1 MFDSKSRL
9 SHQFAADLF
18 ARLWKNWDA
27 KEIAKWGGRSY
38 LSLPF
43 GIGILCIIS
52 LSALWVELFN
62 ESEATQEAAIA
73 QAHRDANNLT
83 TVLGENIK
91 RTLGAVDQLMISII
105 AEQPS
110 NPNSY
115 RIPVWVNITTFPT
128 GLDSH
133 ISLAGPD
140 GILRTSTLN
149 RPQSL
154 DLSDR
159 AHFRWH
165 LNPAASQP
173 YIGAPAVCRLTGQ
186 LAIQVTRRITRA
198 DGSFGGV
205 IVFSIDPNYFERLF
219 DSVDL
224 GGNGIVVLTGRD
236 GIVRARSTTKESDG
250 GPNDTDTQLDQSLNV
265 AGTGSDIV
273 RSHADGLWRVVA
285 SSAVPDYP
293 LVVSVG
299 IGLDDVLAVPR
310 RERTTRFTIGGL
322 LSAVVIGLS
331 ALLVR
336 ATNRRRSHA
345 DQLIDL
351 QRRQLNA
358 ALNNMSQGLC
368 LFDSSGRLVL
378 CNQRYLDIYGLG
390 RETVRPGCTF
400 RDLLER
406 RKQAG
411 TFAGDPARE
420 AAEVLAGTGREA
432 ITSQRIDLSGSR
444 TIEVENVRLPDGGM
458 VSTHNDVSEMR
469 RGAEALSKALSQAE
483 LAGQE
488 AHAAHAR
495 LRDALEVVPEGVA
508 LLDADDRY
516 VLWNQRYAEVYAP
529 THTAIGLQVGMR
541 FVDALRA
548 AVAQGQI
555 LEAIG
560 REEEWLAERL
570 ARHASLES
578 VHEQHLQGDRW
589 IRVLE
594 RRTAD
599 GGSIGVRIDITD
611 LKQREESFRL
621 LFDSHP
627 LPMFVFDLESLRF
640 LAVNDAAL
648 AHYGYSR
655 EHFLTLTVLDVRPG
669 EDIERFLRRLR
680 AGEIPET
687 EEGVGRHQKSDGTI
701 FEAAIYSRQLLYEG
715 RAARLA
721 SIIDITERRRAERE
735 RDRNREFLDRIID
748 NIPIT
753 IVVKQAADRKYVLL
767 NQTGEKCWHLTR
779 DQVIGK
785 TADDLFP
792 NEWADLIAARD
803 EQALRSDVPFVIGE
817 TKNFMS
823 SDPNRI
829 ITAKTFVIREPD
841 GTPQYLV
848 SVVEDISDRRRLELE
863 RDRNR
868 EFLERLIETIPIMIL
883 VKDAGTRR
891 HLLINQ
897 AGQRLWQRSSTEV
910 VGKTAYELFPKT
922 AADVL
927 TDRDNDALAS
937 DVPIVWGQHPPVGR
951 GDGTRLVTSKTF
963 AIRDGDRTPQYL
975 VTILEDITDRRL
987 TEIERDRN
995 REFLDLVI
1003 ENVPATILVKEAR
1016 EQRYVLVNRSC
1027 ENLWGVPRAQ
1037 IIGKTAH
1044 ELFPKESADLITERD
1059 RSLLASDASADV
1071 AERLIKMPN
1080 NTTRLV
1086 LTRRF
1091 LIRDQFGLPQ
1101 YLVGVIEDV
1110 TERRAFEQQL
1120 HQAQK
1125 MEAVGNLT
1133 GGLAH
1138 DFNNLLTIIISN
1150 LDLLKDDV
1158 VGNDIAGH
1166 RVEAILQASLRG
1178 ADLTGQMLAFSRRQ
1192 ALQPKL
1198 VPINQL
1204 VSNTT
1209 RLLKRTLGAD
1219 IQIEVRCAA
1228 DLWPVL
1234 VDETQLQTALVNV
1247 AINARDAMGDG
1258 GQLQIAAYNACVGDA
1273 HAAMDPE
1280 VKAGDYVVI
1289 EVSDTGIGMPP
1300 EVLDR
1305 IFEPFF
1311 TTKDPGQ
1318 GTGLGLS
1325 MVYGFVR
1332 QSGGHVSVKSE
1343 PGAGTTFKLYL
1354 PRAPS
1359 SHMSLA
1365 APQSDSA
1372 RRTVMPLRSEV
1383 ILAVDDDDDVRRAV
1397 VVQLQALGYQ
1407 VVEAASASAA
1417 LKILDGGQKVDLLFT
1432 DVVMPGMNG
1441 KELAIL
1447 ARAKRPA
1454 LKVLFTSG
1462 FPGGPS
1468 GAASELDTGD
1478 ALLSKPYRREH
1489 LAKAI
1494 HQALQ

>member
-1 MFDSKSRL
+1 MLDSKSRH

-18 ARLWKNWDA
+18 ARVWKNWGA
-27 KEIAKWGGRSY
+27 KESAKRAGHSHLW
-38 LSLPF
+38 LPV

-52 LSALWVELFN
+52 LSALWVEIFN
-62 ESEATQEAAIA
+62 ESAATQESAIA
-73 QAHRDANNLT
+73 NARRDANNLAM
-83 TVLGENIK
+83 VFGENIK
-91 RTLGAVDQLMISII
+91 RTLGAIDQLLISII
-105 AEQPS
+105 AAQPR
-110 NPNSY
+110 NPDSFS
-115 RIPVWVNITTFPT
+115 IPVWVNITTFPT

-133 ISLAGPD
+133 ISLVGPD
-140 GILRTSTLN
+140 GIMRTSTLS
-149 RPQSL
+149 RPKPL
-154 DLSDR
+154 DLTDQP
-159 AHFRWH
+159 HFRWH

-173 YIGAPAVCRLTGQ
+173 YVGGPAICRLTGE
-186 LAIQVTRRITRA
+186 LAIQVSRRITRA

-224 GGNGIVVLTGRD
+224 GGNGTVVLTGRD
-236 GIVRARSTTKESDG
+236 GIVRARSTTKEGDR
-250 GPNDTDTQLDQSLNV
+250 GPSSTDTALDQPLNV
-265 AGTGSDIV
+265 VGADSDIV
-273 RSHADGLWRVVA
+273 RSNADGVWRIAA
-285 SSAVPDYP
+285 SSPVPDYP
-293 LVVSVG
+293 LVVNVG
-299 IGLDDVLAVPR
+299 IGLDEVLAVAR
-310 RERTTRFTIGGL
+310 RERATRFAIGGL
-322 LSAVVIGLS
+322 LSVVVIGLS
-331 ALLVR
+331 GLLVR

-345 DQLIDL
+345 DHLIDQQRL
-351 QRRQLNA
+351 QLDV

-368 LFDSSGRLVL
+368 LFDSNSRLVL
-378 CNQRYLDIYGLG
+378 CNQRYLEIYSL
-390 RETVRPGCTF
+390 RAETVRPGCTF

-411 TFAGDPARE
+411 TFTGDPVRD
-420 AAEVLAGTGREA
+420 AAEALASVGREG
-432 ITSQRIDLSGSR
+432 ITHQRIDLSDGR
-444 TIEVENVRLPDGGM
+444 TIEVENVRLPEGGM
-458 VSTHNDVSEMR
+458 VSTHNDVTQMR

-483 LAGQE
+483 LAEQE
-488 AHAAHAR
+488 ARAAHAR
-495 LRDALEVVPEGVA
+495 LRAALEVVPEGVA
-508 LLDADDRY
+508 LFDADDRY
-516 VLWNQRYAEVYAP
+516 VLWNRRYADFYA
-529 THTAIGLQVGMR
+529 HANNAVDFKIGTR
-541 FVDALRA
+541 FEDAVRSAL
-548 AVAQGQI
+548 AQGHFP
-555 LEAIG
+555 EAAG

-570 ARHASLES
+570 AHHSALES
-578 VHEQHLQGDRW
+578 AHEQKLKGDRW
-589 IRVLE
+589 LRVLE

-611 LKQREESFRL
+611 LKQREASFRL

-627 LPMFVFDLESLRF
+627 LPMFVFDLDSLRF

-655 EHFLTLTVLDVRPG
+655 EHFLTLTILDVRPP
-669 EDIERFLRRLR
+669 EDNDHFVRRLR
-680 AGEIPET
+680 AGEIPEI
-687 EEGVGRHQKSDGTI
+687 EEGRRHQKADGTI
-701 FEAAIYSRQLLYEG
+701 FEIAAYSRQLLYEG

-735 RDRNREFLDRIID
+735 RDRSREFLDRIID

-767 NQTGEKCWHLTR
+767 NQAGEKLWHLPR
-779 DQVIGK
+779 EQVIGK
-785 TADDLFP
+785 SAHDLFP
-792 NEWADLIAARD
+792 KERADLIKGYD
-803 EQALRSDVPFVIGE
+803 DQVLQSDTPFVLREHSNAI
-817 TKNFMS
+817 S
-823 SDPNRI
+823 PDPTRI
-829 ITAKTFVIREPD
+829 VTSKTFAVRESD

-848 SVVEDISDRRRLELE
+848 SVIEDISERRRLEIE

-868 EFLERLIETIPIMIL
+868 EFLERIIEGIPLMIL
-883 VKDAGTRR
+883 VKEAQSRR

-897 AGQRLWQRSSTEV
+897 AGQKLWQRSSAEV
-910 VGKTAYELFPKT
+910 VGKTAYELFPRN

-927 TDRDNDALAS
+927 TSRDNEALAS
-937 DVPIVWGQHPPVGR
+937 DVPVVWGEHPSVGR
-951 GDGTRLVTSKTF
+951 SDGKRLVTSTTF
-963 AIRDGDRTPQYL
+963 AVRDSDRTPQYL
-975 VTILEDITDRRL
+975 VTILEDITERRL
-987 TEIERDRN
+987 TEVERDRN

-1003 ENVPATILVKEAR
+1003 ENVPASILVKDGR

-1037 IIGKTAH
+1037 IIGKTPH

-1059 RSLLASDASADV
+1059 NNVLALDAATDV
-1071 AERLIKMPN
+1071 AERWIRMPN
-1080 NTTRLV
+1080 NTTHLV

-1091 LIRDQFGLPQ
+1091 VMRDQSDSPRYILQ
-1101 YLVGVIEDV
+1101 VIEDL
-1110 TERRAFEQQL
+1110 TERRTVEQQL

-1158 VGNDIAGH
+1158 GGNDIAGN

-1178 ADLTGQMLAFSRRQ
+1178 ADLTAQMLAFSRRQ

-1198 VPINQL
+1198 VAINEL

-1219 IQIEVRCAA
+1219 IQIEMRCAA
-1228 DLWPVL
+1228 DLWPAL

-1247 AINARDAMGDG
+1247 ALNARDAMGDG
-1258 GQLQIAAYNACVGDA
+1258 GRLEIANYNTSVGDA
-1273 HAAMDPE
+1273 HAALHPE
-1280 VKAGDYVVI
+1280 IKAGDYVVI
-1289 EVSDTGIGMPP
+1289 EISDTGAGIPP

-1332 QSGGHVSVKSE
+1332 QSGGHVSVTSE
-1343 PGAGTTFKLYL
+1343 PGEGTTFRLYL

-1359 SHMSLA
+1359 SHISLA
-1365 APQSDSA
+1365 APQSDSTKRA
-1372 RRTVMPLRSEV
+1372 AMPMRSEV

-1397 VVQLQALGYQ
+1397 VVQLRALGYQ

-1432 DVVMPGMNG
+1432 DIVMPGMNG
-1441 KELAIL
+1441 KELAVQ
-1447 ARAKRPA
+1447 ARAMRPA

-1462 FPGGPS
+1462 FPGGSS
-1468 GAASELDTGD
+1468 GTASELDTGD

>member
-1 MFDSKSRL
+1 MLDPKSPHSR
-9 SHQFAADLF
+9 QFAADLF
-18 ARLWKNWDA
+18 ARLFLNNRSA
-27 KEIAKWGGRSY
+27 KESAKWAGRSH
-38 LSLPF
+38 LWLPF

-62 ESEATQEAAIA
+62 ESEITQATAIA
-73 QAHRDANNLT
+73 QARRDANNLAM
-83 TVLGENIK
+83 VFGENIK
-91 RTLGAVDQLMISII
+91 RTLGAIDQLLISII

-110 NPNSY
+110 NPDSY
-115 RIPVWVNITTFPT
+115 RIPVWANITTFPT
-128 GLDSH
+128 GLNSH
-133 ISLAGPD
+133 ISLVGPN
-140 GILRTSTLN
+140 GILRTSTLD
-149 RPQSL
+149 RPQPL

-159 AHFRWH
+159 PHFRWH
-165 LNPAASQP
+165 LNAAASQP
-173 YIGAPAVCRLTGQ
+173 YIGAPAICRLTGQ

-198 DGSFGGV
+198 DGSLGGV

-224 GGNGIVVLTGRD
+224 GDNGVVVLTGRD
-236 GIVRARSTTKESDG
+236 GIVRARSTTRAGDRR
-250 GPNDTDTQLDQSLNV
+250 PNGTDTALDEGLPV
-265 AGTGSDIV
+265 AGAGTDVV
-273 RSHADGLWRVVA
+273 RSNVDGLWRIVE

-299 IGLDDVLAVPR
+299 VGLDDVLAVPR
-310 RERTTRFTIGGL
+310 RERTTRFAIGGF

-331 ALLVR
+331 GLLVR
-336 ATNRRRSHA
+336 ATNRRRSRA
-345 DQLIDL
+345 DQLIDQ

-368 LFDSSGRLVL
+368 LFDSNSRLVL
-378 CNQRYLDIYGLG
+378 CNQRYLEIYGL
-390 RETVRPGCTF
+390 EPVRPGTTF

-406 RKQAG
+406 RKQVG

-420 AAEVLAGTGREA
+420 AAEALASVEREGT
-432 ITSQRIDLSGSR
+432 THQRLDLSDGR
-444 TIEVENVRLPDGGM
+444 TIDVDNVRLPEGGM
-458 VSTHNDVSEMR
+458 VSTHNDVTPMR

-483 LAGQE
+483 HAEQE
-488 AHAAHAR
+488 ARAAHAR
-495 LRDALEVVPEGVA
+495 LRAALEVVPEGVA
-508 LLDADDRY
+508 LFDANDRY
-516 VLWNQRYAEVYAP
+516 VLWNRSYADIYAHA
-529 THTAIGLQVGMR
+529 HTAVGLEVGMR
-541 FVDALRA
+541 FENALRV
-548 AVAQGQI
+548 AVAEGQF
-555 LEAIG
+555 LDAVG

-578 VHEQHLQGDRW
+578 VHEQHLRGDRW

-599 GGSIGVRIDITD
+599 GGSIGVRIDVTD
-611 LKQREESFRL
+611 LKHREASFRL

-627 LPMFVFDLESLRF
+627 LPMFVFDLDSLRF

-669 EDIERFLRRLR
+669 EDNERFLRRLR
-680 AGEIPET
+680 GGELSET
-687 EEGVGRHQKSDGTI
+687 EEGMRHQKADGTV
-701 FEAAIYSRQLLYEG
+701 FEVAIYSRQLLYEG

-767 NQTGEKCWHLTR
+767 NQAGEKLWHLR
-779 DQVIGK
+779 RGQVIGK
-785 TADDLFP
+785 TAHDLFP
-792 NEWADLIAARD
+792 KARADLIKGYD
-803 EQALRSDVPFVIGE
+803 DHVLRSDTPFVLREHTNAI
-817 TKNFMS
+817 S
-823 SDPNRI
+823 PDPSRI
-829 ITAKTFVIREPD
+829 VTSKTFTVRESD
-841 GTPQYLV
+841 GTPQYIV
-848 SVVEDISDRRRLELE
+848 SVIEDISERRRLEIE

-868 EFLERLIETIPIMIL
+868 EFLERIIEGIPLMIL
-883 VKDAGTRR
+883 VKEAQSRR

-897 AGQRLWQRSSTEV
+897 AGQKVWQRSSTEV
-910 VGKTAYELFPKT
+910 VGKTAYELFPKH
-922 AADVL
+922 AADIL
-927 TDRDNDALAS
+927 TARDNEALAS
-937 DVPIVWGQHPPVGR
+937 DVPVVWGEHPPVGR
-951 GDGTRLVTSKTF
+951 GDGTRLVTSTTF
-963 AIRDGDRTPQYL
+963 AVRDGDRTPQYL
-975 VTILEDITDRRL
+975 VTILEDITERRL
-987 TEIERDRN
+987 TEVERDRN

-1003 ENVPATILVKEAR
+1003 ENVPATILVKENR

-1027 ENLWGVPRAQ
+1027 ENLWGVARSQ
-1037 IIGKTAH
+1037 IIGKTAR

-1059 RSLLASDASADV
+1059 RSVLASDASTDV
-1071 AERLIKMPN
+1071 AERWIKMPN
-1080 NTTRLV
+1080 NTMHLC

-1091 LIRDQFGLPQ
+1091 VIRDQFGLPQ
-1101 YLVGVIEDV
+1101 YLVGVIEDL

-1125 MEAVGNLT
+1125 MAAVGNLT

-1150 LDLLKDDV
+1150 LDLLRDDV
-1158 VGNDIAGH
+1158 VGNDTAGQ

-1178 ADLTGQMLAFSRRQ
+1178 ADLTAQMLAFSRRQ

-1198 VPINQL
+1198 VAINEL

-1219 IQIEVRCAA
+1219 IQIEVHCAA

-1234 VDETQLQTALVNV
+1234 VDETQLQTSLVNV

-1258 GQLQIAAYNACVGDA
+1258 GRLEIATYNACVDDA
-1273 HAAMDPE
+1273 PAALHPE
-1280 VKAGDYVVI
+1280 IKAGDYVVI
-1289 EVSDTGIGMPP
+1289 EISDTGAGMPP

-1311 TTKDPGQ
+1311 TTKDPGR

-1332 QSGGHVSVKSE
+1332 QSGGHVSVNSE
-1343 PGAGTTFKLYL
+1343 PGTGTTFKLYL
-1354 PRAPS
+1354 PRAPAS
-1359 SHMSLA
+1359 QISVA
-1365 APQSDSA
+1365 APQPDSVKRA
-1372 RRTVMPLRSEV
+1372 AMPMRSEV

-1397 VVQLQALGYQ
+1397 VVQLRALGYQ

-1417 LKILDGGQKVDLLFT
+1417 LKILDGGQQVDLLFT

-1441 KELAIL
+1441 KELAIQ

-1462 FPGGPS
+1462 FPGGAS
-1468 GAASELDTGD
+1468 GTASELDTGD

>member
-1 MFDSKSRL
+1 MLDSKSRH
-9 SHQFAADLF
+9 SHQFAADRL
-18 ARLWKNWDA
+18 ARLWKNRGA
-27 KEIAKWGGRSY
+27 KKNPKWAGRSH
-38 LSLPF
+38 LWLPV
-43 GIGILCIIS
+43 GIGLLCIIS

-62 ESEATQEAAIA
+62 ESAISQESAIA
-73 QAHRDANNLT
+73 NARRDANNLAM
-83 TVLGENIK
+83 VFSENIK
-91 RTLGAVDQLMISII
+91 RTLGAIDQLLISII
-105 AEQPS
+105 AAQPR
-110 NPNSY
+110 NPDSFS
-115 RIPVWVNITTFPT
+115 IPVWVNITTFPT

-140 GILRTSTLN
+140 GILRTSTLSQLK
-149 RPQSL
+149 PL
-154 DLSDR
+154 DLTNQP
-159 AHFRWH
+159 HFRWH
-165 LNPAASQP
+165 LNPTASQP
-173 YIGAPAVCRLTGQ
+173 YIGGPAICRLTGE
-186 LAIQVTRRITRA
+186 LAIQVSRRITRA

-224 GGNGIVVLTGRD
+224 GVNGVVVLTGRD
-236 GIVRARSTTKESDG
+236 GIVRARSTTKEGDHRPSSTG
-250 GPNDTDTQLDQSLNV
+250 TALDQPLDV
-265 AGTGSDIV
+265 AGVNSDIV
-273 RSHADGLWRVVA
+273 RSDADGVWRIVA

-293 LVVSVG
+293 LVVNTG
-299 IGLDDVLAVPR
+299 IGLDEVLAVAR
-310 RERTTRFTIGGL
+310 RERATRFAIGGL
-322 LSAVVIGLS
+322 LSVVVIGLS
-331 ALLVR
+331 GLLVR

-345 DQLIDL
+345 DQLIDQQRL
-351 QRRQLNA
+351 QLDA

-368 LFDSSGRLVL
+368 LFDSNSRLVL
-378 CNQRYLDIYGLG
+378 CNQRYLEIYSL
-390 RETVRPGCTF
+390 RPETIRPGCTL

-406 RKQAG
+406 RKQVG
-411 TFAGDPARE
+411 TFAGDPARD
-420 AAEVLAGTGREA
+420 AAEALASVGREG
-432 ITSQRIDLSGSR
+432 ITHQRIDLSDGR
-444 TIEVENVRLPDGGM
+444 TIEVENVRLPEGGM
-458 VSTHNDVSEMR
+458 VSTHNDVSQMR

-483 LAGQE
+483 LAEQE
-488 AHAAHAR
+488 SRAAHTH
-495 LRDALEVVPEGVA
+495 LRAALEVVPEGVA
-508 LLDADDRY
+508 LFDADDRY
-516 VLWNQRYAEVYAP
+516 VLWNRRYADFYA
-529 THTAIGLQVGMR
+529 HGDNSVDFKVGMR
-541 FVDALRA
+541 FEEAVRSAL
-548 AVAQGQI
+548 AQGNFP
-555 LEAIG
+555 EAAG

-570 ARHASLES
+570 AHHSALEG
-578 VHEQHLQGDRW
+578 VHEQKLRGDRW
-589 IRVLE
+589 LRVLE

-611 LKQREESFRL
+611 LKQREASFRL

-627 LPMFVFDLESLRF
+627 LPMFVFDLDSLRF

-648 AHYGYSR
+648 THYGYSR
-655 EHFLTLTVLDVRPG
+655 EHFLTLTILDVRPP
-669 EDIERFLRRLR
+669 EDSDHFLRRLR
-680 AGEIPET
+680 TGDMPEI
-687 EEGVGRHQKSDGTI
+687 EEGRRHRKADGTL
-701 FEAAIYSRQLLYEG
+701 FEVAIYSRQLLYEG

-735 RDRNREFLDRIID
+735 RDRSREFLNRIID

-753 IVVKQAADRKYVLL
+753 IMVKQAADRKYLLL
-767 NQTGEKCWHLTR
+767 NQSGEKCWRVTR
-779 DQVIGK
+779 GEVIGK
-785 TADDLFP
+785 TANDLFSK
-792 NEWADLIAARD
+792 EWADIIDAHD
-803 EQALRSDVPFVIGE
+803 ERVLRSDAPFVVTE
-817 TKNFMS
+817 QKNFMS

-829 ITAKTFVIREPD
+829 FTAKSFAIREPD

-848 SVVEDISDRRRLELE
+848 SVVEDISERRRLEME

-868 EFLERLIETIPIMIL
+868 EFLERIIEGIPLMIL
-883 VKDAGTRR
+883 VKEAQSRR

-897 AGQRLWQRSSTEV
+897 AGQKLWQRSSADV
-910 VGKTAYELFPKT
+910 VGKTLYELFPRD

-927 TDRDNDALAS
+927 TSRDNKALAS
-937 DVPIVWGQHPPVGR
+937 DVPVVWGEHPPAVR
-951 GDGTRLVTSKTF
+951 SDGKGLVTSTTF
-963 AIRDGDRTPQYL
+963 AVRDADRIPQYL
-975 VTILEDITDRRL
+975 VTIVEDITERRL

-1003 ENVPATILVKEAR
+1003 ENVPASILVKDGR

-1037 IIGKTAH
+1037 IIGKTPH
-1044 ELFPKESADLITERD
+1044 ELFPKESADLIINRD
-1059 RSLLASDASADV
+1059 SGVLASDASADV
-1071 AERLIKMPN
+1071 AERWIRMPN
-1080 NTTRLV
+1080 NTTHLV

-1091 LIRDQFGLPQ
+1091 VIRDQLGSPQ
-1101 YLVGVIEDV
+1101 YILQVIEDL
-1110 TERRAFEQQL
+1110 TERRAVEQQL

-1150 LDLLKDDV
+1150 LDLLKEDV
-1158 VGNDIAGH
+1158 DGNDIAGH

-1178 ADLTGQMLAFSRRQ
+1178 ADLTAQMLAFSRRQ
-1192 ALQPKL
+1192 ALQPRL
-1198 VPINQL
+1198 VAINEL

-1228 DLWPVL
+1228 DLWPAL
-1234 VDETQLQTALVNV
+1234 VDEAQLQTALVNV
-1247 AINARDAMGDG
+1247 SLNARDAMGEG
-1258 GQLQIAAYNACVGDA
+1258 GLLQIGTYNTSVGDA
-1273 HAAMDPE
+1273 DAALHPE
-1280 VKAGDYVVI
+1280 IKAGDYVVI
-1289 EVSDTGIGMPP
+1289 EISDTGAGMPP

-1332 QSGGHVSVKSE
+1332 QSGGHVSVMSE
-1343 PGAGTTFKLYL
+1343 LGEGTTFRLYL
-1354 PRAPS
+1354 PRAPT
-1359 SHMSLA
+1359 SHINIA
-1365 APQSDSA
+1365 APQSDNMK
-1372 RRTVMPLRSEV
+1372 RTAMPMRSEV

-1397 VVQLQALGYQ
+1397 VVQLRALGYQ
-1407 VVEAASASAA
+1407 VVEAASAYAA
-1417 LKILDGGQKVDLLFT
+1417 LKILDAGQKVDLLFT

-1441 KELAIL
+1441 RELAVQ

-1468 GAASELDTGD
+1468 GTASDFDTGD

>member
-1 MFDSKSRL
+1 MLDSKSRH
-9 SHQFAADLF
+9 SHQFSADLF
-18 ARLWKNWDA
+18 ARLRKNTRA
-27 KEIAKWGGRSY
+27 KESAKWTGRAH
-38 LSLPF
+38 LWLPF
-43 GIGILCIIS
+43 GIGILCILS
-52 LSALWVELFN
+52 LSALWVELVS
-62 ESEATQEAAIA
+62 ESESTQAAAIA

-83 TVLGENIK
+83 TVLGEDVK
-91 RTLGAVDQLMISII
+91 RTLGAIDQLMISI
-105 AEQPS
+105 AAAQPS
-110 NPNSY
+110 NPDSY
-115 RIPVWVNITTFPT
+115 RIPVWVNVTTFPT

-133 ISLAGPD
+133 VSLVGPD
-140 GILRTSTLN
+140 GMLRTSTVG
-149 RPQSL
+149 RPRPL

-173 YIGAPAVCRLTGQ
+173 YIGAPAICRITGQ

-224 GGNGIVVLTGRD
+224 GGNGVVVLTGRD
-236 GIVRARSTTKESDG
+236 GIVRARSTTKVGNG
-250 GPNDTDTQLDQSLNV
+250 GPNSTDTALGPPLSV
-265 AGTGSDIV
+265 ASAGTDIV
-273 RSHADGLWRVVA
+273 RSNDGVWRIRA

-299 IGLDDVLAVPR
+299 LGLDDVLAVPR
-310 RERTTRFTIGGL
+310 HERTMRFTIGGM
-322 LSAVVIGLS
+322 LSAVVIAFSG
-331 ALLVR
+331 LLVH
-336 ATNRRRSHA
+336 AANRRRSHA
-345 DQLIDL
+345 DQLIDQQKL
-351 QRRQLNA
+351 QLNA
-358 ALNNMSQGLC
+358 ALNTMSQGLC

-378 CNQRYLDIYGLG
+378 CNQRYLEIYGLAG
-390 RETVRPGCTF
+390 EAVKTGLTF

-411 TFAGDPARE
+411 TFAGDPGRDAAETLAQIARE
-420 AAEVLAGTGREA
+420 GKTR
-432 ITSQRIDLSGSR
+432 QRIDLSGGR
-444 TIEVENVRLPDGGM
+444 TIEVENARLPDGGI
-458 VSTHNDVSEMR
+458 VSTHNDVTEMR
-469 RGAEALSKALSQAE
+469 RGAEALAKALSQAE
-483 LAGQE
+483 LAERE
-488 AHAAHAR
+488 ARAAHAR
-495 LRDALEVVPEGVA
+495 LRSALEVVPDGLA
-508 LLDADDRY
+508 LFDADDRY
-516 VLWNQRYAEVYAP
+516 VLWNRRYAEVYAHAHP
-529 THTAIGLQVGMR
+529 AVGLTVGMR
-541 FVDALRA
+541 FEEALRTA
-548 AVAQGQI
+548 LAQGQF
-555 LEAIG
+555 LDAVG

-578 VHEQHLQGDRW
+578 VHEQHLRGDRW

-594 RRTAD
+594 RRTDD

-611 LKQREESFRL
+611 LKQREASFRL

-640 LAVNDAAL
+640 LAINDAAL

-655 EHFLTLTVLDVRPG
+655 EQFLTLTILDIRPT
-669 EDIERFLRRLR
+669 EDREQFLRRLR

-687 EEGVGRHQKSDGTI
+687 AELRHQKADGTL
-701 FEAAIYSRQLLYEG
+701 FEVAAYSRQLLYEG
-715 RAARLA
+715 RPARLGA
-721 SIIDITERRRAERE
+721 VIDITERRRAERE
-735 RDRNREFLDRIID
+735 RDRSREFLDRIID
-748 NIPIT
+748 NVPIT
-753 IVVKQAADRKYVLL
+753 IVVKQAADRKYMLL
-767 NQTGEKCWHLTR
+767 NQTGEKCWQLTR

-785 TADDLFP
+785 TPDDLFP
-792 NEWADLIAARD
+792 KEWADLIAAHD
-803 EQALRSDVPFVIGE
+803 EQALRSDVPFVLDE
-817 TKNFMS
+817 RQNFMS
-823 SDPNRI
+823 SDPNRF
-829 ITAKTFVIREPD
+829 ITAKTFAIREPD

-848 SVVEDISDRRRLELE
+848 SVVEDISERRRLEIE

-868 EFLERLIETIPIMIL
+868 EFFERIIESIPHMIL
-883 VKDAGTRR
+883 VKEAQSRQY
-891 HLLINQ
+891 LLINQ
-897 AGQRLWQRSSTEV
+897 AGQKLWQRSSAEV
-910 VGKTAYELFPKT
+910 VGKTAYELFPRN

-927 TDRDNDALAS
+927 TARDNEALES
-937 DVPIVWGQHPPVGR
+937 DVPVVWGEHPPIGR

-963 AIRDGDRTPQYL
+963 AIRDGDTPQYL
-975 VTILEDITDRRL
+975 VTILEDITERRL
-987 TEIERDRN
+987 TEFERDRN

-1016 EQRYVLVNRSC
+1016 EQRYVLVNRLC

-1044 ELFPKESADLITERD
+1044 ELFPKETADLIATRD
-1059 RSLLASDASADV
+1059 RNLLASDASTDV
-1071 AERLIKMPN
+1071 AERWIKMPN
-1080 NTTRLV
+1080 DSTRLV

-1091 LIRDQFGLPQ
+1091 LIRDQSGSPQ

-1120 HQAQK
+1120 HQVQK

-1150 LDLLKDDV
+1150 LDLLKEDV
-1158 VGNDIAGH
+1158 GGNDVAGH

-1198 VPINQL
+1198 VAINQL
-1204 VSNTT
+1204 VSHTT
-1209 RLLKRTLGAD
+1209 RLLKRTLGTD

-1258 GQLQIAAYNACVGDA
+1258 GRLEIASYNACVDHA
-1273 HAAMDPE
+1273 HSAMHPE
-1280 VKAGDYVVI
+1280 LKAGDYVVI
-1289 EVSDTGIGMPP
+1289 EISDTGIGMPP
-1300 EVLDR
+1300 DVLDR

-1343 PGAGTTFKLYL
+1343 PGVGTTFKLYL

-1359 SHMSLA
+1359 SDMSSS

-1372 RRTVMPLRSEV
+1372 KRAATATRSEV

-1397 VVQLQALGYQ
+1397 VVQLLALGYQ

-1417 LKILDGGQKVDLLFT
+1417 LTILDSRQRVDLLFT

-1441 KELAIL
+1441 KELAVL

-1468 GAASELDTGD
+1468 GAASDLDSGD

>member
-1 MFDSKSRL
+1 MLDSKSRH

-18 ARLWKNWDA
+18 ARLWKNRGA
-27 KEIAKWGGRSY
+27 KDSARRAGRSH
-38 LSLPF
+38 LWLPF

-52 LSALWVELFN
+52 LSALWVELVN
-62 ESEATQEAAIA
+62 ESEATRETAIA
-73 QAHRDANNLT
+73 QARRDANNLA
-83 TVLGENIK
+83 TVFGENIK
-91 RTLGAVDQLMISII
+91 RTLGAIDQLLISII
-105 AEQPS
+105 AAQPS
-110 NPNSY
+110 DPDSY
-115 RIPVWVNITTFPT
+115 RIPVWVNVTTFPT

-133 ISLAGPD
+133 ISLVGPD
-140 GILRTSTLN
+140 GILRTSTLG
-149 RPQSL
+149 RPQAL

-159 AHFRWH
+159 PHFRWH

-198 DGSFGGV
+198 DGGLGGV

-224 GGNGIVVLTGRD
+224 GSNGIVVLTKRD
-236 GIVRARSTTKESDG
+236 GIVLARSTAKEGDR
-250 GPNDTDTQLDQSLNV
+250 GPSSTDTALDQPLDV
-265 AGTGSDIV
+265 VGAGSDIV
-273 RSHADGLWRVVA
+273 RSNADGVWRIVA
-285 SSAVPDYP
+285 FNTVPDYP

-299 IGLDDVLAVPR
+299 IGLDEVLAVAR

-322 LSAVVIGLS
+322 LSVVVIGLS
-331 ALLVR
+331 GLLVR
-336 ATNRRRSHA
+336 ATNRRRSHS
-345 DQLIDL
+345 DQLIDQ

-358 ALNNMSQGLC
+358 ALNNMAQGLC
-368 LFDSSGRLVL
+368 MFDSNSRLVL
-378 CNQRYLDIYGLG
+378 CNQRYLEIYGLHP
-390 RETVRPGCTF
+390 ETVRPGCTF

-411 TFAGDPARE
+411 TFAGDPARD
-420 AAEVLAGTGREA
+420 AAEALGSVTREG
-432 ITSQRIDLSGSR
+432 IIRQRLDLSDGR
-444 TIEVENVRLPDGGM
+444 TIEVENVRLPEGGM
-458 VSTHNDVSEMR
+458 VSTHNDVTQMR
-469 RGAEALSKALSQAE
+469 RGAEALSKALSQTE
-483 LAGQE
+483 LAEQE
-488 AHAAHAR
+488 ARAVHAR
-495 LRDALEVVPEGVA
+495 LRAALEVVPEGVA
-508 LLDADDRY
+508 LFDADDRY
-516 VLWNQRYAEVYAP
+516 VLWNQRYGEFYACSD
-529 THTAIGLQVGMR
+529 TVVGLEVGMR
-541 FVDALRA
+541 FEDALRTA
-548 AVAQGQI
+548 IAQGQF
-555 LEAIG
+555 LDAIG

-578 VHEQHLQGDRW
+578 VHEQHLRGDRW

-599 GGSIGVRIDITD
+599 GGSISMRIDVTD
-611 LKQREESFRL
+611 LKQREASFRL

-655 EHFLTLTVLDVRPG
+655 EHFLTLTVLDVRPP
-669 EDIERFLRRLR
+669 EDNEHFLRRLR

-687 EEGVGRHQKSDGTI
+687 EEGMRHQKADGTV

-721 SIIDITERRRAERE
+721 SVIDITERRRAERE
-735 RDRNREFLDRIID
+735 RDRNREFLDLIID
-748 NIPIT
+748 NIPVT
-753 IVVKQAADRKYVLL
+753 IAVKHAADRKFVLL
-767 NQTGEKCWHLTR
+767 NQSGEKCWRLTR

-785 TADDLFP
+785 TAADLFP
-792 NEWADLIAARD
+792 KEWADMIAAHD
-803 EQALRSDVPFVIGE
+803 EGVLRSDVPFVFAE
-817 TKNFMS
+817 QKNFMS
-823 SDPNRI
+823 SDPNRTF
-829 ITAKTFVIREPD
+829 TAKTFAIREPD

-868 EFLERLIETIPIMIL
+868 EFLERIFEGIPLMIL
-883 VKDAGTRR
+883 VKEAQSRR

-897 AGQRLWQRSSTEV
+897 AGQKVWQRSSAEV
-910 VGKTAYELFPKT
+910 VGKTAYELFAKS

-927 TDRDNDALAS
+927 TARDNEALAS
-937 DVPIVWGQHPPVGR
+937 DVPVVWGEHPPVGR
-951 GDGTRLVTSKTF
+951 GDGTRLVTSTTF
-963 AIRDGDRTPQYL
+963 AVRDADRTPQYL
-975 VTILEDITDRRL
+975 VTVLEDITERRL
-987 TEIERDRN
+987 TEAERDRN

-1003 ENVPATILVKEAR
+1003 ENVPATILVKDSS
-1016 EQRYVLVNRSC
+1016 EQRYVLVNRLC
-1027 ENLWGVPRAQ
+1027 ENLWGVPRAH

-1059 RSLLASDASADV
+1059 RNLLASDASADV
-1071 AERLIKMPN
+1071 AERWIKMPN
-1080 NTTRLV
+1080 NKSHLV

-1091 LIRDQFGLPQ
+1091 VIRDQFGSPQ

-1110 TERRAFEQQL
+1110 TERRAFEQQV

-1150 LDLLKDDV
+1150 LDLLKEDV
-1158 VGNDIAGH
+1158 VGNDIAGQ

-1178 ADLTGQMLAFSRRQ
+1178 ADLTAQMLAFSRRQ

-1198 VPINQL
+1198 VAINQL

-1219 IQIEVRCAA
+1219 IQIEMHCAD

-1258 GQLQIAAYNACVGDA
+1258 GRLQIATYNACVGDA
-1273 HAAMDPE
+1273 HAALHPE
-1280 VKAGDYVVI
+1280 VKTGDYVVVEI
-1289 EVSDTGIGMPP
+1289 SDTGVGMPP
-1300 EVLDR
+1300 EVLNR

-1332 QSGGHVSVKSE
+1332 QSGGHVSVQSE

-1354 PRAPS
+1354 PRAPAS
-1359 SHMSLA
+1359 QISVA
-1365 APQSDSA
+1365 APESDSSKRA
-1372 RRTVMPLRSEV
+1372 AMPMRSEV

-1397 VVQLQALGYQ
+1397 VVQLRALGYQ

-1417 LKILDGGQKVDLLFT
+1417 LKILDGAQKVDLLFT

-1441 KELAIL
+1441 KELAIQ

-1462 FPGGPS
+1462 FPGGAS
-1468 GAASELDTGD
+1468 GTASDLDTGD